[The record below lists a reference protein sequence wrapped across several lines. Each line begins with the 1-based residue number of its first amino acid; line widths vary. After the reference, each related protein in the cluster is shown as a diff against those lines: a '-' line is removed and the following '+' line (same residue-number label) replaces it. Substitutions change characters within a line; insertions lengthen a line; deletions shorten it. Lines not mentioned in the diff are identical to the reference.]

1 MAAPPEVHSTLL
13 SAGPGPAALWAAAGS
28 WTGLSAEYSA
38 SAAELM
44 SILADVGAG
53 AWQGPSAMQY
63 AAAHGPYLAWLEQS
77 SVNSAANALAHEATA
92 GAYTAALA
100 AMPTLPELAL
110 NHVIHGVLI
119 ATNFL
124 GINLIPI
131 AVNEADYVRMWI
143 QAATTMATYDAVST
157 ASVATVPT
165 DTPAPMLMSVDASE
179 AVAQPANLAAT
190 RQAAE
195 SRSALAASDG
205 ISSDLTPSW
214 WSQNPIVTALA
225 DYLRSSV
232 GAFGGNQLADLI
244 QYPLDTLQWLAANLF
259 TNPGAVLP
267 FLLLAGYQAFFQ
279 PVGWGTWIGIF
290 LSPLLLPLALGAGLG
305 MLGLLG
311 QIPVAGPPVDGGM
324 QDQPQDG
331 VRHDQQYPAVSVA
344 PAPPGAPAAPAA
356 PAASGAPAVVAAPAA
371 PVAPAAM
378 IAYAVKMDPEEGVGP
393 TLTDRTGAK
402 APAATIP
409 ASGAA
414 AALAAAAAAKRRA
427 RRARGASIKD
437 RGRKYEYADL
447 DADEAPTAG
456 ETPEP
461 VGATARTASAS
472 GVGASTLGAAGLF
485 TGTAVADTDAIGLT
499 ALPEDELG
507 AGPRMPLL
515 PGGWGHTPPEN
526 TGGEDRTN

>member
-1 MAAPPEVHSTLL
+1 MVAPVWMAAPPEVHSTLL
-13 SAGPGPAALWAAAGS
+13 SAGPGPAALLAAAGS

-53 AWQGPSAMQY
+53 AWQGPSALQY
-63 AAAHGPYLAWLEQS
+63 AAAHVPYLAWLEQS

-157 ASVATVPT
+157 ASVAAVPT
-165 DTPAPMLMSVDASE
+165 DAPAPMLMSMDASE

-190 RQAAE
+190 AQAAD
-195 SRSALAASDG
+195 SGDALSNSNAIIDFLENYIKTLPMGDEILKFLRDPSYL
-205 ISSDLTPSW
+205 LT
-214 WSQNPIVTALA
+214 L
-225 DYLRSSV
+225 
-232 GAFGGNQLADLI
+232 
-244 QYPLDTLQWLAANLF
+244 LQ
-259 TNPGAVLP
+259 TNPAAAA
-267 FLLLAGYQAFFQ
+267 LLIFAIGWQLVFQ
-279 PVGWGTWIGIF
+279 PVGWGTWGA
-290 LSPLLLPLALGAGLG
+290 LLTAPLWLPIVAG
-305 MLGLLG
+305 LGLLG
-311 QIPVAGPPVDGGM
+311 LVGLTQLQQDAPADQGGDQEAVRDLPR
-324 QDQPQDG
+324 QDHQT
-331 VRHDQQYPAVSVA
+331 YPAVSIA
-344 PAPPGAPAAPAA
+344 PAPAGAPAAPAA
-356 PAASGAPAVVAAPAA
+356 PVASGAPAGAAAPVA

-393 TLTDRTGAK
+393 TLTDHTGAK
-402 APAATIP
+402 APA
-409 ASGAA
+409 SGLSAPAA
-414 AALAAAAAAKRRA
+414 AAAIAAAAAAKRRA
-427 RRARGASIKD
+427 RRSRGASIKD

-447 DADEAPTAG
+447 EADDGPTAAG

-472 GVGASTLGAAGLF
+472 GVGAGTMGAAGLF
-485 TGTAVADTDAIGLT
+485 AGTAADADADAIGLT